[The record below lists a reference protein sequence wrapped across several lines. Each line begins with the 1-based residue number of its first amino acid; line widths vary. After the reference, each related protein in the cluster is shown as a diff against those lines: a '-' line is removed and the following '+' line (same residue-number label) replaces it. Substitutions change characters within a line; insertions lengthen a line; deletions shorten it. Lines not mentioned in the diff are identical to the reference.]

1 MKKEKNY
8 SLIKFVNYYNDNNA
22 DRINSSVSVFIY
34 DIFAYLILI
43 WTTLGQQS
51 YEKPHR
57 TTRAYILMIVYF
69 FRFYGIFKRYEM
81 FLWTCFLITHIPE
94 KSTLSK
100 KQHLPF
106 LCRCCSQFSLYHSS
120 SFIPFT
126 CAAIKE
132 ISVTSTLPSPLTS
145 A

>member
-1 MKKEKNY
+1 MISMKKEKNY

-51 YEKPHR
+51 YEKPHW
-57 TTRAYILMIVYF
+57 TIRAYILMIVYF

-81 FLWTCFLITHIPE
+81 F
-94 KSTLSK
+94 
-100 KQHLPF
+100 
-106 LCRCCSQFSLYHSS
+106 
-120 SFIPFT
+120 
-126 CAAIKE
+126 
-132 ISVTSTLPSPLTS
+132 
-145 A
+145 